1 MTSKLGNR
9 ISNIWLWMRVAGL
22 LLVGLAMFHLNVPI
36 ERDFFRFVITFDIT
50 QSMNVHDAGDPND
63 PKSRLAFAKQAA
75 LEALHRLPCGSE
87 VGLAVFTQYRTFV
100 LFTPIEVCQHFR
112 EISQII
118 DQIDWRMAWRARSE
132 IAKGLYSATRI
143 VHDIEE
149 KPDLVF
155 ITDGHESPPVN
166 PELRPKVNLELGNIS
181 GVIVGVGGFSPQPI
195 PKLDSDGKITGYWKA
210 AEVMQVDAYSYG
222 RVTGSTVEPMA
233 GIDNSDLESRIR
245 AGQEHLSSLKESY
258 LQQLA
263 QESLF
268 DYVRLE
274 NGDQLA
280 QHLLHA
286 KFARQKVISTD
297 IHWMFGLLALMLL
310 LAGYLT
316 ELPKATVLQ
325 RTLLPWG
332 EPKPK

>member
-1 MTSKLGNR
+1 MKSKIGNR
-9 ISNIWLWMRVAGL
+9 LSNIWLWMRVAGL
-22 LLVGLAMFHLNVPI
+22 LLVGLAMFHPNLPI
-36 ERDFFRFVITFDIT
+36 ERDFFRFIVSFDIT
-50 QSMNVHDAGDPND
+50 QSMNVQDVGNPYDPV
-63 PKSRLAFAKQAA
+63 SRLAFAKQAV
-75 LEALHRLPCGSE
+75 LEAMHRLPCGSE

-100 LFTPIEVCQHFR
+100 LFTPIEVCQHFS
-112 EISQII
+112 EISQVI

-143 VHDIEE
+143 VQDMEN

-155 ITDGHESPPVN
+155 ITDGHESPPIN
-166 PELRPKVNLELGNIS
+166 PVLRPNVNLELGKTT
-181 GVIVGVGGFSPQPI
+181 GVIAGVGGFSSQPI

-245 AGQEHLSSLKESY
+245 AGQEHLSSIKESY

-263 QESLF
+263 QESLL

-274 NGDQLA
+274 DGDQLA

-316 ELPKATVLQ
+316 ELPKAAVLK
-325 RTLLPWG
+325 RTLWKG
-332 EPKPK
+332 